1 VYKARLCPVVRNSMS
16 SQLDDLLG
24 TASGPMGFEQSGK
37 KRKVRDLTLSP
48 LGATSAGSVDYLAM
62 IERTARLASYGVAF
76 YCTVEEM
83 LLGLTALPETSPFS
97 QLETAV
103 ATVEVQNLADQCLVL
118 LHNNKALIYAAVF
131 FADNYPAIFKARK
144 NPLAVFSAGT
154 RRALSILERVKRGF
168 TDYYH
173 TPFIRMALSA
183 VAVVA
188 SIALACYYV
197 PQFLGIGSNTG
208 PDPDGV
214 LVPFKNT
221 SALSTALRAA
231 RPDIDELV
239 ALTGISLGQIL
250 SARASGQRVALGPRL
265 QREPEFSLPDR
276 MAGFVEIPPGE
287 ISVQSGGVL
296 TAINK
301 AARDVMQD
309 SLYYPKAWTADTVDD
324 ITSMLVD
331 QSGVGGRE
339 RDPSARSNCN
349 YFVSDAPGVKWA
361 SREMLE
367 NATKVS
373 WESLPSHGR
382 EQGLYVFPDELRKM
396 ASRQSNRSFFNQN
409 VAFVIDYE
417 ERDDIARKLHK
428 DNPQGNPN
436 PDVDTLIYPDTVAE
450 ITLEEADLF
459 NHVPS
464 NSLLPES
471 TGIIQVSGDE
481 FFVPQSKWES
491 RLTKVIS
498 DLADR
503 LSREESAVRA
513 RFEEAKRVVRVAN
526 EAAVEKSK
534 GALSEITRAADQVE
548 AAERE
553 RLAGERARVKDES
566 VRQAQE
572 EVTEERTRR
581 EQRQDTG
588 GLFALGS
595 GGAALLMKICR
606 AYKQKRDKAN
616 IESMRASAL
625 HPADTWVRITSREYK
640 LDNVLPVLVYAWNKL
655 YREVGHGNINDLHKF
670 KTMGATFEDSPTED
684 KHKKS
689 LRHVLRMQDVQQA
702 YNDIVGP
709 ESSALGTDGHRN
721 LGYVLSDSPRLAVS
735 SKLFWLRMYL
745 WERVCNDQSS
755 PYTEAIKDQLFNKI
769 RMGPEYDKP
778 TKCMNPAC
786 TNKKEGKEAPSTF
799 WYTKTG
805 QDWLLIGVPSYLR
818 GGEYTKH
825 DKKLE
830 RFVDELH
837 DQRRLVGLCITCI
850 TDVDPNHLQST
861 IFGDKS
867 KNKLSR
873 LLVETDAEATRIN
886 VARAAVHRVSGGG
899 AK

>member
-1 VYKARLCPVVRNSMS
+1 MS
-16 SQLDDLLG
+16 SELDDLLG
-24 TASGPMGFEQSGK
+24 TASGPEGFGK
-37 KRKVRDLTLSP
+37 SVTKRKVRNLTLSP

-62 IERTARLASYGVAF
+62 LERTTRLASYVAAF

-131 FADNYPAIFKARK
+131 FADNYPAIFKALK

-154 RRALSILERVKRGF
+154 SRALSILERVKRVF
-168 TDYYH
+168 TDSYH
-173 TPFIRMALSA
+173 TPFIRMALSV
-183 VAVVA
+183 VATVA
-188 SIALACYYV
+188 SIALACYCV

-239 ALTGISLGQIL
+239 TLTGISLGQIL

-301 AARDVMQD
+301 TARAVMQD
-309 SLYYPKAWTADTVDD
+309 SLYYPKAWTAGTVDD

-331 QSGVGGRE
+331 QSGVGGRK

-382 EQGLYVFPDELRKM
+382 AQGLYVFPDELRKM

-417 ERDDIARKLHK
+417 ERDDIARKLHR
-428 DNPQGNPN
+428 DNPQGNPD
-436 PDVDTLIYPDTVAE
+436 PDVDTLIYPDTVEA

-498 DLADR
+498 YLADR
-503 LSREESAVRA
+503 VIREESAVRA
-513 RFEEAKRVVRVAN
+513 RFEEAKRVVKTAN
-526 EAAVEKSK
+526 DEAVEKSK
-534 GALSEITRAADQVE
+534 GALSEVTRVADQVE

-566 VRQAQE
+566 ARQALEEAQE
-572 EVTEERTRR
+572 ERTQR
-581 EQRQDTG
+581 EQRQDVG
-588 GLFALGS
+588 GLVALGS

-606 AYKQKRDKAN
+606 AYKQNRDKAN

-625 HPADTWVRITSREYK
+625 HPADVSVPMTSRVYK
-640 LDNVLPVLVYAWNKL
+640 LRNVLPILVYAWNKL
-655 YREVGHGNINDLHKF
+655 YREVGHGNIKDLSKF
-670 KTMGATFEDSPTED
+670 KTMGATFEDSPKDDE
-684 KHKKS
+684 HKQS

-702 YNDIVGP
+702 YGDIVGI
-709 ESSALGTDGHRN
+709 EDSVLNNNRLSN
-721 LGYVLSDSPRLAVS
+721 LGYVLSDSSRLAVS

-755 PYTEAIKDQLFNKI
+755 PYTEEIRKLLFNKI
-769 RMGPEYDKP
+769 RMGPQYDTP
-778 TKCMNPAC
+778 TECMNPAC
-786 TNKKEGKEAPSTF
+786 TNKKTGKEAPATY

-805 QDWLLIGVPSYLR
+805 QDWLLIGVPLEFRVLIY
-818 GGEYTKH
+818 GEQKR
-825 DKKLE
+825 LA

-837 DQRRLVGLCITCI
+837 DQRRLVGLCFTCI
-850 TDVDPNHLQST
+850 TNVDPNHLDSA
-861 IFGDKS
+861 IFDDRS
-867 KNKLSR
+867 KNELSG
-873 LLVETDAEATRIN
+873 LLEETEAEAKRIS
-886 VARAAVHRVSGGG
+886 VARAAVHTVYGHGGR
-899 AK
+899 